1 MRDELDEL
9 VRRASRLG
17 GTLGVVAH
25 DLGTGERAEVNADR
39 RFTSASVI
47 KIAVM
52 ATVLAEAE
60 AGRLSLGD
68 RLPAPPDARVPGS
81 GVIKDL
87 ADAAEFSVRDLL
99 TLMIIVSDNTATNL
113 LIDLVGMDA
122 VNAWC
127 ARHGL
132 GSTVLARVMMDA
144 AARARGDENVTTPAD
159 VAALLTGLVR
169 GGFLGE
175 EGTAFALDA
184 LARQQLNDRLPR
196 HLPPGVTLAHKTG
209 ELASVCHDA
218 GIVLPED
225 RDPIV
230 LVAMTEGIA
239 SEADAAALIADAG
252 RAVYTATG
260 LL

>member
-60 AGRLSLGD
+60 AGRLSLAD

-113 LIDLVGMDA
+113 LIDLVGRDA

-144 AARARGDENVTTPAD
+144 AARARGEENVTTPAD
-159 VAALLTGLVR
+159 VAALLTGLV
-169 GGFLGE
+169 GGELLGE

-209 ELASVCHDA
+209 ELAAVCHDA
-218 GIVLPED
+218 GIVLPKD

-239 SEADAAALIADAG
+239 SEADAAALIADTG
-252 RAVYTATG
+252 RAVYAATG